1 MASSRYLPDHQ
12 LVAIAWADDTV
23 SAVELAKML
32 GLPWERVRKVRRR
45 IKRAGHW
52 SCPLIWSVCPV
63 CDEALASGPRPH
75 RRIMHPRC
83 AKQREAERRT
93 RHPGRRREQ
102 QARARAKRRVAFQ
115 ALPAEERAARLA
127 ALTADNQR
135 DHARTL
141 PHVTQTGRPWSEA
154 DDALLI
160 ARAGDPDR
168 EVAIALGRTLWAV
181 RTRKMR
187 LRDRG
192 LLPPVA
198 SPLDP
203 RTVRH

>member
-1 MASSRYLPDHQ
+1 
-12 LVAIAWADDTV
+12 
-23 SAVELAKML
+23 
-32 GLPWERVRKVRRR
+32 
-45 IKRAGHW
+45 
-52 SCPLIWSVCPV
+52 
-63 CDEALASGPRPH
+63 
-75 RRIMHPRC
+75 MHPRC
-83 AKQREAERRT
+83 AKQREAERRNL
-93 RHPGRRREQ
+93 HPERRREQ
-102 QARARAKRRVAFQ
+102 QAQSRARRRATFQ
-115 ALPAEERAARLA
+115 ALPAAERAARLA

-141 PHVTQTGRPWSEA
+141 PHATQTGRPWREA

-192 LLPPVA
+192 LLPEV
-198 SPLDP
+198 
-203 RTVRH
+203 